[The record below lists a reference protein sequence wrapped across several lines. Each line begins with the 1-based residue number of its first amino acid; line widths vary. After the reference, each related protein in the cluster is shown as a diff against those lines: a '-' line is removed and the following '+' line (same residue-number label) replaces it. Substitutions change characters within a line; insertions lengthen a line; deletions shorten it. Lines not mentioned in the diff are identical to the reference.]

1 MVDQKTIRQLKA
13 KNEKA
18 FEYVYHETKRGVY
31 SIIFSIVKDHAET
44 QDLMQD
50 VYMKMMKSIDQFQ
63 ENTNFNN
70 WLLQMAK
77 YHTIDYYRRSK
88 KFVPLDE
95 TDYDNLLAAQEESP
109 DEKEHFERMISI
121 LDDDQRM
128 IVLLK
133 IVDQMK
139 FKDIAKVVDKPLGT
153 VLWIYQEALKVLK
166 GYEG

>member
-1 MVDQKTIRQLKA
+1 
-13 KNEKA
+13 
-18 FEYVYHETKRGVY
+18 
-31 SIIFSIVKDHAET
+31 
-44 QDLMQD
+44 
-50 VYMKMMKSIDQFQ
+50 MKMMKTIDQFQ

-70 WLLQMAK
+70 WLLQLAK

-88 KFVPLDE
+88 KFVPLEE
-95 TDYDNLLAAQEESP
+95 TDYDNLMATQEESP
-109 DEKEHFERMISI
+109 DEKEHFEQMISI

-133 IVDQMK
+133 IVDNMK

-153 VLWIYQEALKVLK
+153 VLWIYHEALKILK